1 MREDEKELHEVELAI
16 SKALRIGVIV
26 SGVVTFAGLMMYFA
40 TGESGYPESVYP
52 VKFIE
57 ILKGM
62 LALKPYGIIMAGL
75 LILIATPIFRVGIS
89 IVIFLVE
96 KDYLYV
102 KITLLVFIILMLS
115 LLLGKAG

>member
-16 SKALRIGVIV
+16 SKALRIGVLI
-26 SGVVTFAGLMMYFA
+26 SGIITFAGLIMYFA
-40 TGESGYPESVYP
+40 IGESGYPGTAYP
-52 VKFIE
+52 VTFTDI
-57 ILKGM
+57 IAGM
-62 LALKPYGIIMAGL
+62 LALKPYGVIMTGL
-75 LILIATPIFRVGIS
+75 VILIATPIFRVGIS

-102 KITLLVFIILMLS
+102 KITLLVFMILMLS